1 MAVFVLDRRKRPL
14 MPCSEK
20 RARLLLAR
28 GRARIHRLTPFTI
41 RLVNRTVE
49 QSVLQPVRIK
59 LDPGSRTTGIALV
72 RDGETGRTAHVLFL
86 AELHHRGQVIRDALT
101 QRRAFRR
108 RRRTANLRYRAK
120 RFYNR
125 TRPEGW
131 IAPSLRHR
139 IETTVS
145 WVNRLRRWTPV
156 AAISQELVRFD
167 TQKLQ
172 NPEISG
178 VEYQKGTL
186 FGLEVREYLLEK
198 WNRACAYCG
207 ARNVPLEI
215 EHIQPRSRGGSDRV
229 SNLTLACDRCNK
241 RKGNKSIEEFLAHA
255 PERLARIK
263 AQAKTPLKD
272 AAVLNSTRWA
282 LYNALRS
289 IGIPV
294 EIGTGG
300 RTKWNRRRLSI
311 PKGHALDAS
320 CVGVVEVVEGWHR
333 PVLVI
338 KASGHGSYQRTRL
351 DRFGFPRGCLIR
363 QKRVQGFQIGDLVKA
378 AISKGIKAGI
388 YVGRVAVRASGSFN
402 VQTAHGVVEGISYRY
417 CRLLQRADGYGYFVQ
432 LCGIALGKEELREAA

>member
-1 MAVFVLDRRKRPL
+1 